1 MTTPKQYYNVG
12 VIVFDGADILDFA
25 APMEVLSHTS
35 HNRSSDNPDR
45 IFKMQTIARKPS
57 IRAAGSLAVNVDLLL
72 GEAINAI
79 SSFDILIVPGGP
91 TSVIHTLL
99 DTGAPE
105 LDVIRKFSGLPQR
118 SSTHHRILFS
128 VCTGAFLLGAT
139 GILAGVTVTT
149 HHTDLDTLRDICSRA
164 NKGAAPTTVEFRRY
178 IDSGLLEGGA
188 VRLITAGGISSGLDA
203 TFYLVSQL
211 TSPDMAAFIARVM
224 EYDWKELEQ

>member
-1 MTTPKQYYNVG
+1 MATSKQYYNVG

-25 APMEVLSHTS
+25 GPMEILSHIS

-45 IFKMQTIARKPS
+45 MFKIQTIARKPT

-72 GEAINAI
+72 DEATGVI
-79 SSFDILIVPGGP
+79 SSFDILVVPGG
-91 TSVIHTLL
+91 TSSVILALL
-99 DTGAPE
+99 DAGAPE

-118 SSTHHRILFS
+118 SSTQQRILFS

-149 HHTDLDTLRDICSRA
+149 HHTGLDTLRDICSRA
-164 NKGAAPTTVEFRRY
+164 NVAAAPTIVEFRRY

-203 TFYLVSQL
+203 SLYLVSQL
-211 TSPDMAAFIARVM
+211 TSPDMAANIARVM